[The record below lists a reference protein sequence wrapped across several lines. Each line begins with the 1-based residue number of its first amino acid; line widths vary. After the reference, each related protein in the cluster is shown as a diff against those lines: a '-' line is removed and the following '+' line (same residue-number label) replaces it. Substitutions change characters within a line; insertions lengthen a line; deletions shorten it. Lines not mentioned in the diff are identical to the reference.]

1 MGKISGSKKLTTA
14 AVAAIAILL
23 SMISEITYA
32 SQTDKDFFK
41 SGLFRNS
48 LDMPNGFAMIDDIA
62 GVNPNQNSINVAR
75 SENIVITFTMD
86 MNASTVTGAN
96 IKVIG
101 HLTGFIQSSM
111 NYNPAARTVTIDP
124 LNDFQTG
131 EEINVILTPNI
142 LKSNGD
148 SIEAFQFKFTASVDG
163 GSGHFSSGVQI
174 SLQEDGNLS
183 SVAGDF
189 DGDNDIDVCFV
200 VQNNMNT
207 KKLFLVRNTGN
218 GSFDNQPILISEFG
232 SDYLSSTLIA
242 LDCDGDGDL
251 DLAIGTEGGLKR
263 FKNNGAGI
271 FTETAMFQNARGSLI
286 ASGDMDGDGD
296 HDIISL
302 AEGAFNPG
310 EIIISANDGNG
321 NFSAGLYGHLFFC
334 DCIYHL
340 SYTSFT
346 GVNVE
351 DFDNDGDQDVVISG
365 LTTSLF
371 PKCRCDFS
379 FILYNSGNGVEYSHI
394 DIVPAF
400 SETIVSG
407 NVNSDGFEDF
417 LGGSGSVFRNVNG
430 TGQFLFSTYANPSG
444 SILLH
449 DYDGDGDLDIAS
461 HDFQNQQL
469 NVLGNNGSGVFTQ
482 LNSSNLNLSPRG
494 MSSADFDGD
503 GDLDIAGKINLRSSG
518 LSILFNDYLCSIS
531 GFSHIPINSESVFR
545 SIAGSGRFWTL
556 SNYGSTA
563 ASIIGSITNDS
574 LVVSAGSIG
583 GHFVLYYSD
592 NMGVLCHKHVFVEDP
607 LPVEMASFTSGISG
621 RDVTL
626 NWTTSSETNNSGFE
640 IQRAFGKGQYLKIS
654 FVTGNGTSSIANSYS
669 YIDKGLSSGNYNY
682 RLKQSDFNG
691 NFEYF
696 NLSNEVVIGI
706 PGKFDLSQNYPNP
719 FNPST
724 KINFDVP
731 VDSRVSINLFDM
743 SGKEVA
749 SLTNEV
755 KAAGY
760 YTLEFN
766 ASELPSGIY
775 FYRIIAD
782 GNGSSFIS
790 TKKMT
795 LIK

>member
-1 MGKISGSKKLTTA
+1 MRKISGFKKLNTV

-32 SQTDKDFFK
+32 SQAEKDFLK
-41 SGLFRNS
+41 NGLFRNS
-48 LDMPNGFAMIDDIA
+48 LEMPNGFAKIYDITS
-62 GVNPNQNSINVAR
+62 VNPNQNSIDVTR
-75 SENIVITFTMD
+75 SANIVITFSSD
-86 MNASTVTGAN
+86 MNASTVN
-96 IKVIG
+96 NENVRVIG
-101 HLTGFIQSSM
+101 HLTGLVQSSM
-111 NYNPAARTVTIDP
+111 NYNSAARTLTINP
-124 LNDFQTG
+124 LNDFHAG

-148 SIEAFQFKFTASVDG
+148 SIEAFQFKFTSSVDS

-174 SLQEDGNLS
+174 NLQEDGNLS

-200 VQNNMNT
+200 VQNSMNT
-207 KKLFLVRNTGN
+207 KKLFLIRNNGN

-232 SDYLSSTLIA
+232 SDYMPSTLIA
-242 LDCDGDGDL
+242 LDWDGDGDL
-251 DLAIGTEGGLKR
+251 DLAIGTEGGLKG
-263 FKNNGAGI
+263 FENYGSGI
-271 FTETAMFQNARGSLI
+271 FTETAMGQNVRGSLI

-302 AEGAFNPG
+302 VEGAFSPG
-310 EIIISANDGNG
+310 EIYISANEGNG
-321 NFSAGLYGHLFFC
+321 NFGTLLYGHYYFC
-334 DCIYHL
+334 GCIYHS
-340 SYTSFT
+340 SYTSFS

-365 LTTSLF
+365 ATTSLF
-371 PKCRCDFS
+371 PKCHCSFS
-379 FILYNSGNGVEYSHI
+379 FILYNSGNGLEYSNI

-407 NVNSDGFEDF
+407 NFNSDGFEDF
-417 LGGSGSVFRNVNG
+417 LGGGGSIFRNVNG
-430 TGQFLFSTYANPSG
+430 SGQFSFSTYANPSG

-449 DYDGDGDLDIAS
+449 DYDGDGDLDIAA

-482 LNSSNLNLSPRG
+482 LNSSNLNLSPHG

-503 GDLDIAGKINLRSSG
+503 GDLDIAAKSNSRSSG

-545 SIAGSGRFWTL
+545 SISGPGRFWTL
-556 SNYGSTA
+556 SNYGSTS

-574 LVVSAGSIG
+574 LVVSSGSIG

-592 NMGVLCHKHVFVEDP
+592 NMGVLCHKHVYVEDP
-607 LPVEMASFTSGISG
+607 LPVELVSFTSDVSG

-626 NWTTSSETNNSGFE
+626 NWTTSKETNNSGFE
-640 IQRAFGKGQYLKIS
+640 IQRAFGKGQFVRIS
-654 FVTGNGTSSIANSYS
+654 FVEGIGTSSTANLYS
-669 YIDKGLSSGNYNY
+669 YIDKGLSSGNYSY

-691 NFEYF
+691 NFEFF
-696 NLSNEVVIGI
+696 NLSDEVVIGI

-724 KINFDVP
+724 KIKFDVP

-743 SGKEVA
+743 SGREVA
-749 SLTNEV
+749 SLVNEV

-775 FYRIIAD
+775 FYRIIA
-782 GNGSSFIS
+782 NNNKSSFTA